1 MRMSRIKLITIN
13 LCFLLSIKTQGQTYF
28 KGFNTKP
35 KKPKKEQL
43 IDSINNVK
51 KTRYKNK
58 IISLTIQ
65 LDSLENY
72 LLHKDYL
79 FSKAKIEYQKELLKK
94 PGKKDIKFYDRFDS
108 IFKLRDS
115 LKIIYYE
122 NIETHP
128 KVASLNNATIERLSF
143 NLNSIKDSIR
153 YSKKMPTDQ
162 VKNELFIL
170 EKKQNSFYNIMTNKI
185 KENKALT
192 DLYKDSLL
200 LIFRKNHKIRKLKK
214 KLYKPEGLPKVAQNP
229 LKNSLTITSDYGD
242 RVHPIL
248 KKHHFHYGI
257 DLRGKYKNVY
267 SVLPGIVSKVG
278 YDKKLGIFVEVSHDN
293 GLKTIYGHL
302 SKFFVLEETIINM
315 NKPIGVTG
323 TTGQSTAPHLHFAV
337 KFKNKFINPKHLLR

>member
-1 MRMSRIKLITIN
+1 MNRIKIIALTIICLVCVN
-13 LCFLLSIKTQGQTYF
+13 IQAQTYLT
-28 KGFNTKP
+28 GFETNS
-35 KKPKKEQL
+35 KKSSKEKIL
-43 IDSINNVK
+43 DSINNAK

-79 FSKAKIEYQKELLKK
+79 FNKSKIEYQKELLKK
-94 PGKKDIKFYDRFDS
+94 PGKKDIQFYKNYDS
-108 IFKLRDS
+108 IYKVRDR
-115 LKIIYYE
+115 LKVVYQE
-122 NIETHP
+122 NLKNHP
-128 KVASLNNATIERLSF
+128 KVASINSQNIEALSYD
-143 NLNSIKDSIR
+143 LRRIKDSIR

-170 EKKQNSFYNIMTNKI
+170 EKKQNKLYNLMTNKI

-192 DLYKDSLL
+192 NLYKDSLL
-200 LIFRKNHKIRKLKK
+200 LVFKKNHRVRQLKK
-214 KLYKPEGLPKVAQNP
+214 IYDKPKGLPRAIQNP
-229 LKNSLTITSDYGD
+229 LRNSLTITSDYGT

-248 KKHHFHYGI
+248 KKRHFHYGI

-323 TTGQSTAPHLHFAV
+323 STGRSTAPHLHFAV